1 MSPQRVR
8 SLDGLRGVAIL
19 LVLLWHYYA
28 CEIVTTDDGI
38 LGVARQSLSLA
49 WSGVD
54 LFFVL
59 SGFLIG
65 GILIDRRESA
75 NYFRVFFMRR
85 VCRIF
90 PLYFLVLGL
99 YVAVAASGA
108 LAAPSFRWLL
118 ADPLPLWSYASFTQ
132 NVAMAVYQ
140 TYGAGWLGV
149 TWSLAIEEQFYL
161 VLPFVVFLLPRRA
174 LALALLL
181 GIAAAPVLQ
190 FFWPGFHAFVNAPW
204 RADTLLSG
212 AMLAF
217 LVRQPAFVASMRAR
231 PDLLR
236 ALLVALSLG
245 AVLLSAVPE
254 AFGSLKYFW
263 LAGLCATL
271 LLTAYLGTEP
281 WLVRCLESRPLVWF
295 GQVSFAVYL
304 LHQVVSGLV
313 HGYLGHDQPQI
324 RTLADAGFTLLALAI
339 TLALAALSYRWI
351 EQPFVR
357 YGHRFRYAPIK

>member
-1 MSPQRVR
+1 MPRPVAPGR
-8 SLDGLRGVAIL
+8 RYVAGLDGIRAIA
-19 LVLLWHYYA
+19 V
-28 CEIVTTDDGI
+28 
-38 LGVARQSLSLA
+38 LGVIAYHVNLPGAGGGML
-49 WSGVD
+49 GVGV
-54 LFFVL
+54 FFTL
-59 SGFLIG
+59 SGYLITDLLLSYWG
-65 GILIDRRESA
+65 RHGT
-75 NYFRVFFMRR
+75 
-85 VCRIF
+85 
-90 PLYFLVLGL
+90 LGL
-99 YVAVAASGA
+99 GDFWLRRARRLLPALFLMLAAVSVWVALFDAGQLAAVRRQVVAAA
-108 LAAPSFRWLL
+108 LYVSNWSTIEQNGSYFARFAP
-118 ADPLPLWSYASFTQ
+118 PLPLDH
-132 NVAMAVYQ
+132 
-140 TYGAGWLGV
+140 L
-149 TWSLAIEEQFYL
+149 WSLAIEEQFYL

-174 LALALLL
+174 LAVALLL